1 MNILDL
7 SHAFTSHMPPFP
19 GDPTSELVQTASVA
33 KDGYTDHR
41 LTTLM
46 HVGTHIDAPLHMIEG
61 GAYIDELPTEQ
72 FFGPGVVLDARGKTA
87 IDVDLLNGKT
97 IKSGSIVLL
106 CTGRSKFYATPA
118 YDTEYPKITEAF
130 AKALVKRNVKII
142 GMDMLNPD
150 VEPTFPIHKIL
161 LAHPVLII
169 ENMTN
174 LESLLSVPKFDV
186 VALPMKLHTE
196 GAPVRVVALIL

>member
-1 MNILDL
+1 MQIIDL
-7 SHAFTSHMPPFP
+7 SHTFTAAMPPFP
-19 GDPTSELVQTASVA
+19 GDPASELVQTASVA

-61 GAYIDELPTEQ
+61 GAYMDELPIAQ
-72 FFGPGVVLDARGKTA
+72 FFGPGIVLDARGKTI
-87 IDVDLLNGKT
+87 IDTDVLNGK
-97 IKSGSIVLL
+97 IIEPESIVLL
-106 CTGRSKFYATPA
+106 YTGRSSLYNTPA
-118 YDTEYPKITEAF
+118 YDAGYPAITEAF
-130 AKALVKRNVKII
+130 AKELVKRDVKII

-150 VEPTFPIHKIL
+150 LEPTFPIHKIL

-174 LESLLSVPKFDV
+174 LESLLSVPKFNV

-196 GAPVRVVALIL
+196 GAPVRVVATII